1 MSAYSPGASAQ
12 SSPRSGRHSG
22 GGYRS
27 GRQSAAAESAHHYS
41 ESLRGDEWP
50 SGRGGFLLGPGRT
63 ETFFWGCPI
72 RPFVVVGSIVGT
84 VYSLVMLGMHF
95 IEGDG
100 VKVRVDK
107 MTSDK
112 GEAIWAANVAICGM
126 LAFLHLSLLFSA
138 FFERWYLAVCYAAC
152 SCPLLLTSAG
162 LFCVLAAAASKG
174 HPDDPT
180 QKLVAA
186 SALLG
191 ALGAGPAICLCGVL
205 SPAACSYFRA
215 LLTLGTPRQT
225 HRYASGRGSAK
236 TQMGRRKSSY
246 KTAKGSAFYTSKPP
260 VRVGPQSRSQAAQG
274 HGQARAQEVEAPEV
288 EVRLSS

>member
-1 MSAYSPGASAQ
+1 MSAYSPPGSAY
-12 SSPRSGRHSG
+12 SPRSGHHSG
-22 GGYRS
+22 GEFHS

-50 SGRGGFLLGPGRT
+50 SGQGGFLLGPGQT

-72 RPFVVVGSIVGT
+72 RPFMVVGSIVGT
-84 VYSLVMLGMHF
+84 IYSLVMLGMHF

-100 VKVRVDK
+100 VKVRADK

-112 GEAIWAANVAICGM
+112 GEAIWAANVAICGV
-126 LAFLHLSLLFSA
+126 LVFLHLTLLFSA
-138 FFERWYLAVCYAAC
+138 FFELWYLAICYAAC

-162 LFCVLAAAASKG
+162 LFCVLASAASKG

-191 ALGAGPAICLCGVL
+191 ALGAGPAICLCAVL
-205 SPAACSYFRA
+205 APAACSYFRA

-225 HRYASGRGSAK
+225 HRNASGRGSAK
-236 TQMGRRKSSY
+236 TQMGRRKSSF
-246 KTAKGSAFYTSKPP
+246 KTAKGSAFFTSKPQ
-260 VRVGPQSRSQAAQG
+260 VQVGPQPRSQAAQT
-274 HGQARAQEVEAPEV
+274 QAQAQSHEVEASKMEM
-288 EVRLSS
+288 RLSS